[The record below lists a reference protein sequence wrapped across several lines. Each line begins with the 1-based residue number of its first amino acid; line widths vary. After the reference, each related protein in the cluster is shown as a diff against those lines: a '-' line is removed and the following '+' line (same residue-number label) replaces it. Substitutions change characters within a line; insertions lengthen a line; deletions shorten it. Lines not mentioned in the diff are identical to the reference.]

1 MNRFVRAG
9 GIAAAAL
16 GLALSSVIAAPSE
29 AGEVEAPA
37 TASYLD
43 HADAVIEGEAAPN
56 NRTVAADETGI
67 ETQIA
72 AHSAARIAGELV
84 AFADAA
90 VPRARSLPEMVTQL
104 AHTEVPDEQQHCLA
118 GAVYF
123 EARGE
128 PIEGQLAVAE
138 VVLNRAASGKYPAT
152 ICEVVT
158 QKAQFSFIVAGE
170 FPPINKTSK
179 AWSKAVAI
187 AKIAS
192 KQLDDKLKSDVLWY
206 HADYVAPSWGKRLS
220 REKKIGLHIFYS

>member
-138 VVLNRAASGKYPAT
+138 VVLNRVASKKYPST
-152 ICEVVT
+152 ICAVVK
-158 QKAQFSFIVAGE
+158 QPWQFSFVKDGK
-170 FPPINKTSK
+170 FPAINKDSK
-179 AWSKAVAI
+179 SWRKAVAVSKI
-187 AKIAS
+187 AKL
-192 KQLDDKLKSDVLWY
+192 KLDQKLSTDTLWY
-206 HADYVAPSWGKRLS
+206 HADYVQPIWRKALDK
-220 REKKIGLHIFYS
+220 EDKIGLHIFYS